1 VKKFRDQHGSPELK
15 FRLATGNVGV
25 MAATNE
31 TVAAAQFPILV
42 GVFAAVILLCLVS
55 FGSVRATVCIV
66 LPLGLVSLLAY
77 ALMALLEIGLKV
89 STLPVAALGVGIGV
103 DYGLYI
109 YGRLRGYDPAT
120 TFQEAYR
127 ETLAVTGNG
136 VLFTGLTL
144 ATGVA
149 TWIFSPLKF
158 QSDMGLL
165 LTFLFLVNMLAA
177 VLLLPAL
184 GAWLLKGR
192 PIGGD
197 AAPQGS

>member
-1 VKKFRDQHGSPELK
+1 
-15 FRLATGNVGV
+15 
-25 MAATNE
+25 
-31 TVAAAQFPILV
+31 
-42 GVFAAVILLCLVS
+42 
-55 FGSVRATVCIV
+55 
-66 LPLGLVSLLAY
+66 
-77 ALMALLEIGLKV
+77 MALLEIGLKV

-127 ETLAVTGNG
+127 ETLTVTGNG
-136 VLFTGLTL
+136 VLVTGLTL

-184 GAWLLKGR
+184 GAWLLKRR